1 MVLKRQSR
9 SSGSSKEEVTQKTP
23 DSQLDFWLAKYMICV
38 CSVAQSCLTLCSS
51 MDWDPLSWR
60 FSRQEYWSGLPC
72 LPPRDLPKPG
82 IEPRSPSLQ
91 MDSLP
96 TGPLVK
102 PKNTGGGR
110 LSLLQGIFL
119 TQELNRGLL
128 HCTRIF
134 LPAELPGKPISI

>member
-1 MVLKRQSR
+1 
-9 SSGSSKEEVTQKTP
+9 
-23 DSQLDFWLAKYMICV
+23 MICV

-134 LPAELPGKPISI
+134 LPAELPGKPISIWSGPTYGRKLEDSSNNSISLWLKKKNLTQ